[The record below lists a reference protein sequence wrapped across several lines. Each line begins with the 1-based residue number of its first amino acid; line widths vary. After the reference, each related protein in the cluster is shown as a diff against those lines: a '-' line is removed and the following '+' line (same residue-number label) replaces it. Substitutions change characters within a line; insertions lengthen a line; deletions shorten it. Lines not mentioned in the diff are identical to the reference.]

1 VEVLENLT
9 RKAMRLMPLLQEAP
23 LVRHW
28 SGLRPGSPENIP
40 LIGVHPEVEN
50 LYLNTGHFRYGV
62 TMAPASAELLLQKVL
77 AAN

>member
-1 VEVLENLT
+1 
-9 RKAMRLMPLLQEAP
+9 
-23 LVRHW
+23 
-28 SGLRPGSPENIP
+28 